1 MTTQLG
7 VILLGAMLAAIV
19 SGSSGFAFALIASAV
34 WMHVLAPSQVVPLAI
49 GCSLLVNLMMVW
61 QLRSVIRPALLWPF
75 LLGAMV
81 GVPIGVAAL
90 HSLDAKLVRQGVGV
104 LLVAYSVYM
113 FAQPRMPVFRFAPVS
128 GRMADGAVGML
139 GGFMGGATSLNGVFP
154 TLWCGLRGWTKS
166 EQRGVFQPYILIVHA
181 VTLMW
186 MGTAGE
192 LTKQTALD
200 ILLCVPAL
208 VVGSWLGL
216 RLFHHVSEK
225 GFRKL
230 MLGLFFLSGL
240 ALVVSR

>member
-1 MTTQLG
+1 MTSQFG
-7 VILLGAMLAAIV
+7 VVLFGAMLAAIV
-19 SGSSGFAFALIASAV
+19 SGSSGFAFGLIASAV
-34 WMHVLAPSQVVPLAI
+34 WLHVLAPSQVVPLVVA
-49 GCSLLVNLMMVW
+49 CSLLVNLVMVW
-61 QLRSVIRPALLWPF
+61 QLRGAIKLNLLWPF

-90 HSLDAKLVRQGVGV
+90 HSLDGKMVRQGVGA
-104 LLVAYSVYM
+104 LLIAYSTYM
-113 FAQPRMPVFRFAPVS
+113 FLQPKMPVIRLAALS
-128 GRMADGAVGML
+128 GKIADGAVGML

-154 TLWCGLRGWTKS
+154 TLWCGLRGWSKS

-181 VTLMW
+181 VTLAW
-186 MGTAGE
+186 MGGAGE
-192 LTKQTALD
+192 LNRQTGID

-208 VVGSWLGL
+208 LIGSWLGL